1 MGDNVNAVVGTL
13 DLVGWSWLL
22 VAVCRARST
31 QTGARRTVPTQTEH
45 LYSVFFRN
53 LVMQPQRSQVS
64 RTEERISSAR
74 EANVSNPWLISDVS
88 NRGIASRS
96 QPGGAAS

>member
-1 MGDNVNAVVGTL
+1 MIAGDNVNAVVGTL

-45 LYSVFFRN
+45 LYSVCFFA
-53 LVMQPQRSQVS
+53 
-64 RTEERISSAR
+64 I
-74 EANVSNPWLISDVS
+74 W
-88 NRGIASRS
+88 
-96 QPGGAAS
+96 